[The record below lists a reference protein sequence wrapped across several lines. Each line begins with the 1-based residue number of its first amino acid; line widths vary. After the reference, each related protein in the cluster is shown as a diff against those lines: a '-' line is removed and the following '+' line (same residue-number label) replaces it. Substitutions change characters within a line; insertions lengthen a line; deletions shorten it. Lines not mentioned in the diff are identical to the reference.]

1 MGRVMTY
8 LVNIRIADIIDILIV
23 AFVIYKFMELI
34 KETRAEQL
42 MKGILALFVFTQV
55 TKMLNLYTMQWI
67 LDNTLFYGVFSLMI
81 VFQPELRRDWNT

>member
-42 MKGILALFVFTQV
+42 MKGILALFVFASYQNA
-55 TKMLNLYTMQWI
+55 KSLYYAV
-67 LDNTLFYGVFSLMI
+67 DF
-81 VFQPELRRDWNT
+81 R